1 MEANLPLSVR
11 DESQVSD
18 MTEGPPTPLPS
29 SPIEKNEKAGKTNL
43 GYSDLPQNNARKEQ
57 EAPQNGSNE
66 FLDNAMD
73 GDVKQRLFQLDSSP
87 LKSQCVPKVRNCK
100 KTVAFSEQ
108 LVVNSPEE
116 SPAFLRNKDSTVDS
130 TPRKSILKSSSSN
143 DINMKH
149 IESPLSSKS
158 GRDKRKQSADNPS
171 FWQQGHIVQLEPNSA
186 QIPSLIKGCVSVLG
200 HKHFSKR
207 FEVYATLNHI
217 IKTNS
222 FSIIAK
228 VLISKPI
235 TVSSPDKKNRV
246 PGTPGNP
253 DGTSYLQSLCTH
265 IRRDIISIEDHL
277 FSEDDKENSNTSRN
291 DPFLVR
297 TLCQSLKLV
306 NSLITDPE
314 LNQHIS
320 LEDKFWFYEHA
331 CTTIVKEE
339 ITKTLAIPYLSIIKD
354 VRQPSRK
361 KRQTI
366 EVQETIEKFPL
377 RALESL
383 IEMKSFASS
392 SIIIERFHALKNLI
406 LNFPSSLQQCID
418 KWLQYYLFNLC
429 DYESPFFSKY
439 NFTGLSIFN
448 EIINIILENEF
459 YSGRFSSIFS
469 MKVTRSI
476 RSISYDGTLIIPE
489 ITHGSELKSAIVLVL
504 NSLRESQHYRFAMEI
519 WSDLSFLMLSDTC
532 DIDHISGLG
541 EWFQVHQDCLSSGN
555 ISVQL
560 SALSCW
566 KKVGMQLTKKVC
578 DCLISRSD
586 DNQNSP
592 HKSDLSKTVET
603 SSENS
608 DLILYMFHILE
619 PNTSDTFDAIH
630 GNFLCILYTILNS
643 FSTSITSKY
652 LHVFWDKIISPILV
666 NFYFR
671 KLKNNQDGGHL
682 GTQVLTHLLKTQK
695 PTTRKYLESFKT
707 TCNETIG
714 LNEINTLT
722 PKWVFYRSDRVL
734 DTITAAIKQKEINAD
749 IKLDVLH
756 AYFNNIR
763 STVRN
768 EMKQSANTNF
778 ILERTYLILESLFE
792 LHDLDAKRL
801 QRLTSMLLFTFDI
814 SGFPEYSSIS
824 KKDVNIFQQLIIK
837 SSDILDERSLFE
849 LLDLIY
855 NHARENQKLD
865 MLLFL
870 ESYDINS
877 NMSLF
882 KNFTT
887 EKLKSK
893 KIDKSSKAEI
903 EFARRLFRTTKSG
916 FETPFKRLIQDL
928 VLLKLEDFENYTKVL
943 GVSEW
948 TLPVFKYFIELLHN
962 APHNS
967 LKQLTLNLII
977 QKWEDD
983 QMFIDVFK
991 FLVSSKFD
999 LEIYNLKANLMKK
1012 YKTLQGFY
1020 QFQFRSMW
1028 KQYLTD
1034 VHKTGNLCLLDEL
1047 LSLSLENGLDTQNYG
1062 DIIKSLPKTNEI
1074 YSAVTNASTHS
1085 TVTKS
1090 PNQRGKE
1097 NSRLEINDTNENLK
1111 NNTKSNSPQP
1121 PMEEEKH
1128 TVEVSRVANYPEVN
1142 LQTHSQ
1148 AHNQEAS
1155 VKDINKNF
1163 DIHSFTAMLNAQLT
1177 TSAKSRKS
1185 NIKGNGRREQKGRG
1199 GNSKRRRSNTCSD
1212 FSNKS
1217 APEISGPESE
1227 SSTSPDQTFSVKEEM
1242 EETKKL
1248 PKRSPSL
1255 EEAPYAIVNEKEEEI
1270 LSPTTNSPRKRSNSD
1285 NHSPTTKKHH
1295 SEASEVSN
1303 WTSDTTGIETFPKQI
1318 PENQIDNTEVNLA
1331 SFSPES
1337 SRDSSVSPASDDV
1350 ELSLDDSDISSNEG
1364 SSKSIIMLADSV
1376 TDKELLTLNDQD
1388 RHTLETSLL
1397 KLMLRMK
1404 QTSINAYAPS

>member
-1 MEANLPLSVR
+1 MEANSPLSVR
-11 DESQVSD
+11 DENQVRD

-29 SPIEKNEKAGKTNL
+29 SPIEKNERSGKANL
-43 GYSDLPQNNARKEQ
+43 RLNDMSQNNTRKEQ
-57 EAPQNGSNE
+57 AASQNNLNE

-87 LKSQCVPKVRNCK
+87 LKSQGLPKVRNCK
-100 KTVAFSEQ
+100 KTVAFSKQ

-116 SPAFLRNKDSTVDS
+116 SPAFLRNKDSMVDS
-130 TPRKSILKSSSSN
+130 TPRKSILKSSSLN
-143 DINMKH
+143 EINMKH

-158 GRDKRKQSADNPS
+158 GRDKRKQSAENPS

-186 QIPSLIKGCVSVLG
+186 QIPSLIKGCVFVLG
-200 HKHFSKR
+200 QKHFSKR

-235 TVSSPDKKNRV
+235 AVSSPDKKNRV
-246 PGTPGNP
+246 PGSA
-253 DGTSYLQSLCTH
+253 DSTSYLQSLCTH
-265 IRRDIISIEDHL
+265 IRRDIILIEEHL
-277 FSEDDKENSNTSRN
+277 FSDDDKENSNTSRN

-306 NSLITDPE
+306 NSLISDPE
-314 LNQHIS
+314 LNQNLS
-320 LEDKFWFYEHA
+320 LEDIYWFYEHA
-331 CTTIVKEE
+331 CTIIVKEE

-366 EVQETIEKFPL
+366 EIQEAIEKFPL
-377 RALESL
+377 RASQSL

-406 LNFPSSLQQCID
+406 LNFPQSLQQCIN
-418 KWLQYYLFNLC
+418 KWFQYYLFNLC
-429 DYESPFFSKY
+429 DYESPFFLKY

-448 EIINIILENEF
+448 EIINIILENEY
-459 YSGRFSSIFS
+459 YSGRFSSILN

-476 RSISYDGTLIIPE
+476 KSISYDGTLVIPE
-489 ITHGSELKSAIVLVL
+489 ITQGSELKSAIVLVL

-541 EWFQVHQDCLSSGN
+541 EWFQVHQDCLSLGN
-555 ISVQL
+555 ISVQI

-578 DCLISRSD
+578 DCLINRSD

-592 HKSDLSKTVET
+592 HKSNLSKTNET
-603 SSENS
+603 SNDTC
-608 DLILYMFHILE
+608 DLILNMFHILE
-619 PNTSDTFDAIH
+619 NKTSETFDAIH
-630 GNFLCILYTILNS
+630 GNFLCILYAILNS
-643 FSTSITSKY
+643 FSTSISSKY
-652 LHVFWDKIISPILV
+652 LHIFWDKIINPILV
-666 NFYFR
+666 DFYFR
-671 KLKNNQDGGHL
+671 KVKINQDGTHL
-682 GTQVLTHLLKTQK
+682 GVQILTYLLKAQK
-695 PTTRKYLESFKT
+695 STSRKYLDSYKT
-707 TCNETIG
+707 TCNEVIG

-722 PKWVFYRSDRVL
+722 PKWVFYRSDHVL
-734 DTITAAIKQKEINAD
+734 NTITAAIKQKGISAD
-749 IKLDVLH
+749 MKLDVLH

-763 STVRN
+763 SIVRN
-768 EMKQSANTNF
+768 EMKQSSNTNF

-814 SGFPEYSSIS
+814 SGFPEYSSAT
-824 KKDVNIFQQLIIK
+824 KDFNIFQQLIIK
-837 SSDILDERSLFE
+837 STDILDDGSLYD
-849 LLDLIY
+849 LLDMIY
-855 NHARENQKLD
+855 SHARENQKLD
-865 MLLFL
+865 ILLFL
-870 ESYDINS
+870 ETYDNNN

-882 KNFTT
+882 KTFTT
-887 EKLKSK
+887 EKLKNK
-893 KIDKSSKAEI
+893 KIDKLSKPEI

-916 FETPFKRLIQDL
+916 FETLFKRLIQDL
-928 VLLKLEDFENYTKVL
+928 VLLKLEDFENYTKLL

-1020 QFQFRSMW
+1020 QFQFRLMW

-1034 VHKTGNLCLLDEL
+1034 VHKSGNLCLLDEL
-1047 LSLSLENGLDTQNYG
+1047 LSLSLENGLDTQNFG
-1062 DIIKSLPKTNEI
+1062 DIIENLPKTNEV
-1074 YSAVTNASTHS
+1074 YSAQTNEYTDSTI
-1085 TVTKS
+1085 TKS
-1090 PNQRGKE
+1090 LDQRAKE
-1097 NSRLEINDTNENLK
+1097 NSKPENNDTNENLK
-1111 NNTKSNSPQP
+1111 IKAKSSSPQP
-1121 PMEEEKH
+1121 PLTEEKPR
-1128 TVEVSRVANYPEVN
+1128 VEVSRAASSPEAK
-1142 LQTHSQ
+1142 LQVHSEVHSQ
-1148 AHNQEAS
+1148 EVS

-1177 TSAKSRKS
+1177 PSANSRKS
-1185 NIKGNGRREQKGRG
+1185 NTKSNRRDQKGRG
-1199 GNSKRRRSNTCSD
+1199 GNSKRRRSNTSSD
-1212 FSNKS
+1212 FLSKS
-1217 APEISGPESE
+1217 ALAPSGTESE
-1227 SSTSPDQTFSVKEEM
+1227 ALTSPDQTLSVKQEI
-1242 EETKKL
+1242 EETKQL
-1248 PKRSPSL
+1248 PRHLPSL
-1255 EEAPYAIVNEKEEEI
+1255 EEAPCAGVNEKEQEI
-1270 LSPTTNSPRKRSNSD
+1270 LSPPTTSPRKRSMSD
-1285 NHSPTTKKHH
+1285 DESPTRKKHH

-1303 WTSDTTGIETFPKQI
+1303 WTTEATGIEEFPTQI
-1318 PENQIDNTEVNLA
+1318 PENLIDNTEVNLA
-1331 SFSPES
+1331 TFSPES
-1337 SRDSSVSPASDDV
+1337 SRESSVSAASNDV
-1350 ELSLDDSDISSNEG
+1350 ELLLDGSDILSNEG
-1364 SSKSIIMLADSV
+1364 PLKSIMMLADSV
-1376 TDKELLTLNDQD
+1376 SDKELSTLNDQD

-1404 QTSINAYAPS
+1404 QASISAHAPS

>member
-11 DESQVSD
+11 DENQVRD

-29 SPIEKNEKAGKTNL
+29 SPIEKNERAGKANL
-43 GYSDLPQNNARKEQ
+43 GYNDMPQSNARKEQ
-57 EAPQNGSNE
+57 SASQNSSDE
-66 FLDNAMD
+66 FFDNAMD

-87 LKSQCVPKVRNCK
+87 LKSQGSPRIRNGK
-100 KTVAFSEQ
+100 KTVAFSKQ

-116 SPAFLRNKDSTVDS
+116 SPAFSRNKDSMVDS

-143 DINMKH
+143 EINMKH

-158 GRDKRKQSADNPS
+158 GRDKRRQSAEHPS
-171 FWQQGHIVQLEPNSA
+171 FWQQGHIVQLEPNST
-186 QIPSLIKGCVSVLG
+186 QIPSLIKGCVFVLG
-200 HKHFSKR
+200 QKHFSKR

-246 PGTPGNP
+246 PGST

-265 IRRDIISIEDHL
+265 IRRDIISIEEHL
-277 FSEDDKENSNTSRN
+277 FSDDDKENSNTSRN

-297 TLCQSLKLV
+297 TLCQSLKLI

-314 LNQHIS
+314 LNQNLS
-320 LEDKFWFYEHA
+320 LEDIYWFYEHA
-331 CTTIVKEE
+331 CTIIVKEE

-366 EVQETIEKFPL
+366 EVQDTIEKFPL

-406 LNFPSSLQQCID
+406 SNFPQSLQRCID
-418 KWLQYYLFNLC
+418 KWFQYYLFNLC

-448 EIINIILENEF
+448 EIINIILENEY
-459 YSGRFSSIFS
+459 YSGKFSSIFN
-469 MKVTRSI
+469 MKVARSI
-476 RSISYDGTLIIPE
+476 KSISYDGTLIIPE
-489 ITHGSELKSAIVLVL
+489 ITQGSELKSAFVLVL

-555 ISVQL
+555 VSVQI

-578 DCLISRSD
+578 DCLINRSD

-592 HKSDLSKTVET
+592 HKSNLSKTVET
-603 SSENS
+603 SNETC
-608 DLILYMFHILE
+608 DLILNMFHLLE
-619 PNTSDTFDAIH
+619 NKTNETFDAIH
-630 GNFLCILYTILNS
+630 DNFLCILYTILNS

-671 KLKNNQDGGHL
+671 NLKINQDGSHL
-682 GTQVLTHLLKTQK
+682 GAQVLTYLLKSQK
-695 PTTRKYLESFKT
+695 PTTRKYLDSYKT
-707 TCNETIG
+707 TCNEIIG

-722 PKWVFYRSDRVL
+722 PKWVFFRSDRVL
-734 DTITAAIKQKEINAD
+734 DTIMAAIKEKEIGAD
-749 IKLDVLH
+749 IKLDVLQT
-756 AYFNNIR
+756 YFNNIR
-763 STVRN
+763 SIVRN
-768 EMKQSANTNF
+768 EMKQSSNTNF

-801 QRLTSMLLFTFDI
+801 QRLASMLLFTFDI
-814 SGFPEYSSIS
+814 SGFPEYLSS
-824 KKDVNIFQQLIIK
+824 KKDLNIFQQLIIK
-837 SSDILDERSLFE
+837 STDILDDGSLYE
-849 LLDLIY
+849 LLDMIY
-855 NHARENQKLD
+855 NHARENQKSD

-870 ESYDINS
+870 ETYDS
-877 NMSLF
+877 NNNISLF
-882 KNFTT
+882 KTFTT
-887 EKLKSK
+887 DKLKNK
-893 KIDKSSKAEI
+893 KIDKSSKLDM

-916 FETPFKRLIQDL
+916 FEIPFKRLIQDL
-928 VLLKLEDFENYTKVL
+928 VLLKLEDFENYTKLL

-948 TLPVFKYFIELLHN
+948 TFPVFKYFIELLHN

-1034 VHKTGNLCLLDEL
+1034 VHKSGNLCLLDEL
-1047 LSLSLENGLDTQNYG
+1047 LSLSLENGLDTQNFG
-1062 DIIKSLPKTNEI
+1062 DIIERLPKTNEV
-1074 YSAVTNASTHS
+1074 YSAQTNVYTHS
-1085 TVTKS
+1085 TSTKS
-1090 PNQRGKE
+1090 SDQCAKE
-1097 NSRLEINDTNENLK
+1097 DSKLQNNDANENLK
-1111 NNTKSNSPQP
+1111 IKAKSSSPQP
-1121 PMEEEKH
+1121 PMTEEKP
-1128 TVEVSRVANYPEVN
+1128 TVNVSRAASSPEAN
-1142 LQTHSQ
+1142 LQ
-1148 AHNQEAS
+1148 AHNEMHNQEVS

-1177 TSAKSRKS
+1177 PSANSRKS
-1185 NIKGNGRREQKGRG
+1185 NTKGNKRDQRGRG
-1199 GNSKRRRSNTCSD
+1199 GNSKRRRSNTSSD
-1212 FSNKS
+1212 FLSKS
-1217 APEISGPESE
+1217 APATSGTESE
-1227 SSTSPDQTFSVKEEM
+1227 AQASPEQTFSVKKEM
-1242 EETKKL
+1242 EETRQS
-1248 PKRSPSL
+1248 PRHSPSL
-1255 EEAPYAIVNEKEEEI
+1255 EDVAYAGANEKEEEI
-1270 LSPTTNSPRKRSNSD
+1270 LSSPAGSPRKRMMSD
-1285 NHSPTTKKHH
+1285 NESPSKKRHH

-1303 WTSDTTGIETFPKQI
+1303 WTTDAAGIEQFSTQI

-1331 SFSPES
+1331 TFSPES
-1337 SRDSSVSPASDDV
+1337 SRESSVSAASDDV
-1350 ELSLDDSDISSNEG
+1350 ELSLDGSDIPSNEG
-1364 SSKSIIMLADSV
+1364 PLKSIMMLADSV
-1376 TDKELLTLNDQD
+1376 SDKEILTLNDQD

-1404 QTSINAYAPS
+1404 QTSIDAYAPS